1 MIKYSKRS
9 RLIYLVIIV
18 FFTIT
23 TLAGSGCSI
32 LRKDKQAAADKKKA
46 KEDKKVS
53 QEYEKARVQYHKR
66 QNKET
71 KKMMKNTR
79 KKAAKYNKPMKRKGL
94 FKPKC
99 D

>member
-1 MIKYSKRS
+1 MIKYSNRS
-9 RLIYLVIIV
+9 RLINLAVIL

-23 TLAGSGCSI
+23 IFAGSGCSI
-32 LRKDKQAAADKKKA
+32 LRKDKQAAADKKQA
-46 KEDKKVS
+46 QADKKAS
-53 QEYEKARVQYHKR
+53 EEYEKARVAYYKR

-71 KKMMKNTR
+71 KKMMKNTS

>member
-1 MIKYSKRS
+1 MIKYPKRS
-9 RLIYLVIIV
+9 KLIYLAFIL
-18 FFTIT
+18 FFSIT
-23 TLAGSGCSI
+23 TIAGSGCSI

-46 KEDKKVS
+46 EADKKAS
-53 QEYEKARVQYHKR
+53 EEYEKARVAYYKR

-71 KKMMKNTR
+71 KKMMKNTS

>member
-1 MIKYSKRS
+1 MTKYFNRS
-9 RLIYLVIIV
+9 RLIYLTFIL

-23 TLAGSGCSI
+23 TFAGSGCSI

-46 KEDKKVS
+46 KEDEKASK
-53 QEYEKARVQYHKR
+53 EYEKARVQYYNR

-71 KKMMKNTR
+71 KKMMKKTR
-79 KKAAKYNKPMKRKGL
+79 KKADQYNKPMKRKGL

>member
-1 MIKYSKRS
+1 MIKYANSS
-9 RLIYLVIIV
+9 RVIYLAFILL
-18 FFTIT
+18 FTIAT
-23 TLAGSGCSI
+23 FTGSGCSI
-32 LRKDKQAAADKKKA
+32 LRKDKQAAADKKQA
-46 KEDKKVS
+46 QDDKKAS
-53 QEYEKARVQYHKR
+53 AEYEKARVAYHKR

-71 KKMMKNTR
+71 KKMMKETR

>member
-1 MIKYSKRS
+1 MFNHSYRS
-9 RLIYLVIIV
+9 LKLYLSIILLL
-18 FFTIT
+18 TIFIF
-23 TLAGSGCSI
+23 GSTGCSI

-46 KEDKKVS
+46 QEDKKVS
-53 QEYEKARVQYHKR
+53 AEYEKARVAYYKR

-71 KKMMKNTR
+71 KKMMKNTS